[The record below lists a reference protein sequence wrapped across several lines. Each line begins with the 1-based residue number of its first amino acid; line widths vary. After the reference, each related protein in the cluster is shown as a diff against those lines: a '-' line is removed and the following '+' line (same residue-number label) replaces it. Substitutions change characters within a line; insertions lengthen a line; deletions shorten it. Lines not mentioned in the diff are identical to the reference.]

1 MSFNE
6 KKKKRKTTKGYIFAR
21 EMNPERNEQDLKN
34 TSIDKNLLA
43 N

>member
-1 MSFNE
+1 MKKLASFNE
-6 KKKKRKTTKGYIFAR
+6 KTTKGYISAR

-34 TSIDKNLLA
+34 TSIDKNLLE